1 MPSIRAFQMG
11 EKLKILPIL
20 HRPAVF
26 HKYRFSLTFCLF
38 PKIDSCINLHRMKLA
53 TLLTIGLL
61 ATSSLCA
68 ADTVKLT
75 RIYEKLETKFP
86 IAVVIPPD
94 GTQREFL
101 ALQRGQILILPKDE
115 QASEAKTFLDL
126 SARGMEADNG
136 KFEEGLNGLA
146 FHPKYKDN
154 GLFYLCYTQ
163 QKPKRLV
170 VSEMKV
176 SADADKA
183 DPASERVLL
192 EIPLINWN
200 HHGGNILFGPDGYL
214 YIGVGDTSKR
224 NDEQRMAQLNAV
236 LVGKVLRIDVN
247 SREFHNAYGIPAD
260 NPFADGVNAQ
270 PQVYAYGIRNPWGM
284 YFDAKDRLWLADV
297 GQDLW
302 EEINWITKGGNYG
315 WSFREGSRPFPLR
328 QDAPAAEAKLIDP
341 IFEYNHGEGLSI
353 TGGIVYTGKAL
364 PELAGSYVYGDFVIG
379 KIWGLKTDDA
389 GKVESNTLLYTSPQ
403 TPADNPKKKPSVL
416 VKPTAF
422 SADAEGEMLVLDWN
436 GAIYRLS
443 K

>member
-1 MPSIRAFQMG
+1 
-11 EKLKILPIL
+11 
-20 HRPAVF
+20 
-26 HKYRFSLTFCLF
+26 
-38 PKIDSCINLHRMKLA
+38 MKFA
-53 TLLTIGLL
+53 TLITTGLL
-61 ATSSLCA
+61 LAGSALA
-68 ADTVKLT
+68 EDTIKLT
-75 RIYEKLETKFP
+75 RVYENLETKFP
-86 IAVVIPPD
+86 IAVVIPQD

-115 QASEAKTFLDL
+115 KAAEAKTFLDL
-126 SARGMEADNG
+126 STRGMEANNG

-170 VSEMKV
+170 ISEMKV

-183 DPASERVLL
+183 DPSTERVLL

-224 NDEQRMAQLNAV
+224 NDEQRMAQLKAV
-236 LVGKVLRIDVN
+236 MVGKVLRIDVD

-260 NPFADGVNAQ
+260 NPFADGVDAL
-270 PQVYAYGIRNPWGM
+270 PQIYAYGIRNPWGLH
-284 YFDAKDRLWLADV
+284 FDDKGRFWLADV

-302 EEINWITKGGNYG
+302 EEINWIVKGGNYG
-315 WSFREGSRPFPLR
+315 WSFREGARPFPLR
-328 QDAPAAEAKLIDP
+328 LDPVPEGAQLIDP
-341 IFEYNHGEGLSI
+341 IHEYHHGDGLSI
-353 TGGIVYTGKAL
+353 TGGIIYKGKDL
-364 PELAGSYVYGDFVIG
+364 PKLAGAYIYGDFVIG
-379 KIWGLKTDDA
+379 KIWALRVNDD
-389 GKVESNTLLYTSPQ
+389 GKVQSNDLLYTSPQ

-422 SADAEGEMLVLDWN
+422 CTDAKGEMLVLDWN
-436 GAIYRLS
+436 GALYRLS